1 MEHRRKK
8 RINRKVVKY
17 KTYAFAAVIGIFA
30 LASLLFP
37 LRPKASGLEDRELA
51 KFPKPSVETLWNG
64 EFFEDVSTWYSD
76 TFPFREKLVS
86 GRVKHPR
93 AVSRDMV
100 VQKLKGGL
108 TSGSVDRKG
117 ALVDRERL
125 SFDTRKELVA
135 LTFDDGPGER
145 TEELLD
151 CLEANDARATFFM
164 VGENIPE
171 YPNALKRMKEIGCEL
186 GSHSY
191 DHANLSKCSADELKA
206 ELDKTNAAV
215 KEIVGEETSM
225 LRPPYGAIGGEME
238 SLVNAPMI
246 LWNIDTLDWKTR
258 SAAKTIEV
266 VMNNTDDGDIV
277 LMHDIHS
284 TSIDAALQLIPALKE
299 KGYEL
304 VTVSE
309 LAKARGIELQDGVS
323 YTDFNKE

>member
-1 MEHRRKK
+1 MEHKRKK
-8 RINRKVVKY
+8 RVNRKVIKY
-17 KTYAFAAVIGIFA
+17 KTCAFALIIGIFA

-37 LRPKASGLEDRELA
+37 LRPKASGVEGRELA
-51 KFPKPSVETLWNG
+51 KFPRPSVETLWNG
-64 EFFEDVSTWYSD
+64 QFFEDVSTWYSD
-76 TFPFREKLVS
+76 TFPFREKLVA

-93 AVSRDMV
+93 VVSKDMV
-100 VQKLKGGL
+100 VQTLKGGL
-108 TSGSVDRKG
+108 ASAGVDKKGS
-117 ALVDRERL
+117 LIERERL
-125 SFDTRKELVA
+125 PFDTSKPLVA

-145 TEELLD
+145 TLELLD

-171 YPNALKRMKEIGCEL
+171 YPDALKRMKEIGCEL

-215 KEIVGEETSM
+215 KAVVGEETTM

-238 SLVNAPMI
+238 SLVKAPMI

-258 SAAKTIEV
+258 SAAKTIDV
-266 VMNNTDDGDIV
+266 VMNNADDGDIV

-284 TSIDAALQLIPALKE
+284 PTIDAALQLIPALKE

-309 LAKARGIELQDGVS
+309 LAKARGIELQDGTA